1 MKTFRRTT
9 VGRGDDCLRNCL
21 SFLSDDL
28 HTNSSAYPS
37 MTIACSVPPVLLTT
51 RVDRPVPCTAW
62 LLRQATAGVV
72 VGDVR
77 YHRGPST
84 AGIRVRDE
92 LGEQGSGHVQLGD
105 PPRHGGSSPAVL
117 GGRVGRRR
125 VLPARISDN
134 ELPGG
139 RTDEK
144 AIPNTVVP
152 CWSV

>member
-28 HTNSSAYPS
+28 HTNSSVYPS

-92 LGEQGSGHVQLGD
+92 LGEQGSGHVQPGG
-105 PPRHGGSSPAVL
+105 PPRHGGSSPACSA
-117 GGRVGRRR
+117 VG
-125 VLPARISDN
+125 
-134 ELPGG
+134 
-139 RTDEK
+139 
-144 AIPNTVVP
+144 
-152 CWSV
+152 